1 MQISTKFFGD
11 LNINNND
18 IINFED
24 GIPGLEEYKN
34 YVILNIEDSNIKCL
48 QNIDEKEICLLLIN
62 PWDYFKDYEIELSNE
77 EINLLGI
84 NGYEDV
90 LVFNVMTIR
99 DDKITV
105 NLLAPIVINVKNNK
119 AKQVILNEKKY
130 SIRQEI
136 PCSF

>member
-11 LNINNND
+11 INVGNND
-18 IINFED
+18 IIHFEE

-34 YVILNIEDSNIKCL
+34 YVILNIEDANIKCL
-48 QNIDEKEICLLLIN
+48 QSIDEKEICLLLIN
-62 PWDYFKDYEIELSNE
+62 PWDYFKDYEIELSSKDISLLK
-77 EINLLGI
+77 INS
-84 NGYEDV
+84 YEDV
-90 LVFNVMTIR
+90 LVYNVITIR

-119 AKQVILNEKKY
+119 ARQVILNEKKY